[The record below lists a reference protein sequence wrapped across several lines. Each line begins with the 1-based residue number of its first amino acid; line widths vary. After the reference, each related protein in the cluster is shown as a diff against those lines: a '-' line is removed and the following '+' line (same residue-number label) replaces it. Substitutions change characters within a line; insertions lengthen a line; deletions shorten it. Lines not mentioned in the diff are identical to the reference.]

1 MNLYFSLYLFALIS
15 SFCISLAAFPVAKW
29 VAHRFNV
36 MDVPKIRS
44 IHSSPIPRTGGIILF
59 ATLLLVSLLIWLF
72 VPRVHI
78 FIWHVFPIASIFV
91 IGFVDDVFSLKFYVR
106 LPLQLIFAAFFVF
119 PSGMYI
125 VSSGMFTLPAIIAIP
140 FTIMCI
146 AGVTNAYNI
155 IDGLDGLCA
164 GLGWIFLVLLAC
176 ISYIYDYHALVIYAL
191 LFIGSILG
199 FLVFNFPSAKIF
211 LGDGGS
217 YLVGFSVAMTAVVL
231 LSKHPEISPWALL
244 LMAFIPIYDTLFAI
258 SRRRRKKRSPFKADK
273 RHLHHILQRR
283 YRSTTKAVIV
293 IWAIQILIGVVA
305 LLFHKNTLI
314 LIAVTF
320 LSAAFLRRLWF
331 KRITFGGIS
340 V

>member
-1 MNLYFSLYLFALIS
+1 MNLYFYLYIFALIS
-15 SFCISLAAFPVAKW
+15 SFCISVTTFPVAKW
-29 VAHRFNV
+29 VAYRYNV
-36 MDVPKIRS
+36 MDIPKIRS
-44 IHSSPIPRTGGIILF
+44 IHTSPIPRTGGLILF
-59 ATLLLVSLLIWLF
+59 SALLLVSLLLLLF
-72 VPRVHI
+72 VPRVHLAL
-78 FIWHVFPIASIFV
+78 WHVFPIASIFI
-91 IGFVDDVFSLKFYVR
+91 IGFIDDIFSLKFYMR

-125 VSSGMFTLPAIIAIP
+125 VNSGMFTLPDIIAIP

-176 ISYIYDYHALVIYAL
+176 LSYIYGYHALVIYAL
-191 LFIGSILG
+191 LFVGSILG
-199 FLVFNFPSAKIF
+199 FIIFNFPSAKIF

-244 LMAFIPIYDTLFAI
+244 LMAFVPIYDTLFAI

-293 IWAIQILIGVVA
+293 MWAIQLFIGVIA
-305 LLFHKNTLI
+305 LFFHKNTLI

-331 KRITFGGIS
+331 KRINIGGITM
-340 V
+340 